1 MRLRVDRIALVG
13 TSREVHFDRGLNV
26 IEGPISTGKSALMRL
41 LRVLLGND
49 YERDWPEVND
59 AVTDLTGQIT
69 IGEDAYAVRRRLVT
83 TPTADVQIA
92 GGDAEALTLPAMR
105 PTPTQAI
112 SYGDWML
119 DKLHLPQIRVPSAP
133 TRPAESE
140 PVRVSINDYLRYC
153 RLTQEEIFT
162 DILGSSL
169 WYMDNKRRMV
179 FRILY
184 GTYDVQIAS
193 LQQQLRDLAG
203 ELRVLEAQEK
213 ASKSF
218 LEGTAFANRAAIEQ
232 RLAEIRTRHA
242 TLREHKTRV
251 ARAADQS
258 PQVQR
263 LRVRVAVLDEDLAKL
278 ETAATREE
286 EATQRLTE
294 LRNQLETQ
302 SGRLTRAIVAGE
314 RFFDFDFRVCPRCGN
329 EVTHDRAP
337 AGSCYLCEQPEAA
350 AVGRDDL
357 IREQTRVGDQIAE
370 TEDLIANHQ
379 GARDEARER
388 HVALTRDRALLRR
401 ELDDA
406 TSSFVSD
413 HAQEMTERA
422 TELARL
428 EADEQRLTE
437 YDQLFAR
444 QEKAAQRIAHLTGE
458 KERLEAE
465 LAHAERTDTQAEG
478 RIAGLE
484 SQFADFVERIGVP
497 RFAGEPRAAIDRND
511 YQPIVN
517 GRKIDGLSAGTRVLV
532 NVAHLLAHHVY
543 ALSADIPLPGILMI
557 DGMTAHIGEAEYD
570 EQRIEN
576 VWDQALQLHET
587 QADDLQIIMAV
598 NSVPERIQPFVRLTL
613 SPDDRLVPTDDLL
626 RARANGSEVG

>member
-1 MRLRVDRIALVG
+1 
-13 TSREVHFDRGLNV
+13 
-26 IEGPISTGKSALMRL
+26 
-41 LRVLLGND
+41 
-49 YERDWPEVND
+49 
-59 AVTDLTGQIT
+59 
-69 IGEDAYAVRRRLVT
+69 
-83 TPTADVQIA
+83 
-92 GGDAEALTLPAMR
+92 MR

-140 PVRVSINDYLRYC
+140 SVRVSINDYLRYC

-169 WYMDNKRRMV
+169 WYTDNKRRMV

-193 LQQQLRDLAG
+193 LQQQLRDVAG
-203 ELRVLEAQEK
+203 ELRVVEAQEK

-232 RLAEIRTRHA
+232 RLAEIRTRRA
-242 TLREHKTRV
+242 ALREHKTQV
-251 ARAADQS
+251 ARDADRS

-263 LRVRVAVLDEDLAKL
+263 LRVRVAALDEDLAKL
-278 ETAATREE
+278 DTAATREE

-314 RFFDFDFRVCPRCGN
+314 TFFDFDFRVCPRCGN
-329 EVTHDRAP
+329 EVTRDRAP

-379 GARDEARER
+379 GAHGEARER
-388 HVALTRDRALLRR
+388 RVALTRDRALLRR

-422 TELARL
+422 AELARL

-444 QEKAAQRIAHLTGE
+444 QEQGAQRIAHLTGE

-484 SQFADFVERIGVP
+484 SRFADFVERIGVP

-576 VWDQALQLHET
+576 VWDQVLRLHET

-626 RARANGSEVG
+626 RARANGSEAE